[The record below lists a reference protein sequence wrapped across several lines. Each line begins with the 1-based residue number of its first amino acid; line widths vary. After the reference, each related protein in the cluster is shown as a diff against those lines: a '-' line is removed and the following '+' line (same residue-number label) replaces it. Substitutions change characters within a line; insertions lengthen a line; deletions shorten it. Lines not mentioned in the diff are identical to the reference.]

1 MDNLRILRDGQHLRD
16 VLKIPFSDEQM
27 AAITSPIDTP
37 GVIVAGAGSGKTAVM
52 AARIVWLVGTG
63 QVQPGEVLGLTFT
76 NKAAGEFGSRV
87 RNALEDLAND
97 AGITRFLDERG
108 EPTISTYHS
117 YAGNLIS
124 EHGLRLG
131 IETDLRI
138 TSDASRFQRVT
149 RVVQTYRGP
158 LLHVS
163 TDMPTTVNN
172 VMNLDGE
179 LSEHLITPTELRDFD
194 EELRAELAADPK
206 PQKIH
211 REATETSWRRTE
223 LSYLVEGYR
232 EAKRVAGVMDFSD
245 QMAWGAELAMSCP
258 EVGASERD
266 RFKVVLLDEY
276 QDTSVAQRELLQAM
290 YSGRDVESGR
300 GHPITAV
307 GDPTQAIYGWRG
319 AAANNLADF
328 LEHFPDEKGDTGIA
342 HSLAVSRRC
351 GVQILDVA
359 NTLAAPYYA
368 STESVEPLRPPDIDD
383 NQVPPKHPH
392 EGTVYAASFQTVA
405 DEIDWLADRIQSAHG
420 DGTQGNDHGDDV
432 APNGKGIAWNDMA
445 ILVRTG
451 AEIGELTRVLRGR
464 DIPLEVVGLNGLLAQ
479 PEIADIIATLEV
491 IDNVT
496 ANPSLLRLL
505 TGARWRIGA
514 RDLALLGRRA
524 RILIAMEGGGDGSGD
539 LEADL
544 RVAVQGSDPT
554 EILSLADAMEDLGDL
569 PYSDGAH
576 RRFTEF
582 ASQLSRLRSHV
593 SEPLADLAR
602 RTVMSLDL
610 DVELGAQP
618 GGAQALD
625 NISLL
630 IDSVADFAANAEHA
644 SLGGLLAYLRA
655 ESDYNDGMEL
665 SSPSES
671 DSVKLLTAHRAKGLE
686 WTAVFVPFISKSVFP
701 TGRGRSRWITS
712 ASTLPTSMRGD
723 AKAQPQMLDWTAKGV
738 TALTAE
744 YKLQSDSE
752 ELRLAYVAFTR
763 AKQELT
769 LSGHWWGRTQRKPR
783 GPSDFLYTVKT
794 WMDAKGH
801 VVDQWAEQP
810 GDDELNPLTSDQDG
824 VAWPATLV
832 GMDARR
838 AAAQAVRDHIA
849 GVGASPEA
857 AGDEAEA
864 AELMALDS
872 LAKDL
877 ELLLEEA
884 DRKAS
889 STVEVALPGTMSTT
903 LLMGLAKDSEAVARD
918 LARPMPRQPS
928 SAARFGTRFHAWIE
942 TRFGQQSLLDPTDLP
957 GQGDSDIA
965 GLDDEA
971 ELREKFR
978 SGEFGD
984 RVPYKL
990 EAPFSLQLGGQQ
1002 IRGRI
1007 DAIYKTD
1014 DGFEVVDWKTNKAAN
1029 ADELQLAIYR
1039 LAWADL
1045 EGIDPAKVTG
1055 VFYYVRLGEVK
1066 RFEDLPGRKELQER
1080 LGF

>member
-1 MDNLRILRDGQHLRD
+1 MDNAQILHGEDHLRT
-16 VLKIPFSDEQM
+16 VLEIEFSDEQM

-37 GVIVAGAGSGKTAVM
+37 SVIVAGAGSGKTAVM

-63 QVQPGEVLGLTFT
+63 RVRPGEVLGLTFT

-87 RNALEDLAND
+87 RDALEDLAKD

-138 TSDASRFQRVT
+138 TSDASRFQRAT
-149 RVVQTYRGP
+149 RVVQNYRGP

-163 TDMPTTVNN
+163 TDIPTTVNN
-172 VMNLDGE
+172 VMDLDGQ
-179 LSEHLITPTELRDFD
+179 LSEHLITPAELRVFD

-206 PQKIH
+206 LQKIH

-223 LSYLVEGYR
+223 LSYLVEAYR

-245 QMAWGAELAMSCP
+245 QMAWGAQLGMSCP
-258 EVGASERD
+258 EVGASERE

-276 QDTSVAQRELLQAM
+276 QDTSVAQRQLLQAI

-319 AAANNLADF
+319 AAANNLVDF
-328 LEHFPDEKGDTGIA
+328 LEHFPDGQGDTGIA

-368 STESVEPLRPPDIDD
+368 STESVEPLRPPDIDY
-383 NQVPPKHPH
+383 NKVPPKHPH
-392 EGTVYAASFQTVA
+392 EGSVHAASFETVA
-405 DEIDWLADRIQSAHG
+405 DEICWLADRIQSAHG
-420 DGTQGNDHGDDV
+420 NGTNGNGV
-432 APNGKGIAWNDMA
+432 AWKDIAWKDIA

-479 PEIADIIATLEV
+479 AEIADIIATLEV

-505 TGARWRIGA
+505 TGARWRLGA

-524 RILIAMEGGGDGSGD
+524 RHLIAMEGADDGGGD

-544 RVAVQGSDPT
+544 RAAVRGSDPT

-569 PYSDGAH
+569 PYSDVAR

-582 ASQLSRLRSHV
+582 ASQLSRLRRHV
-593 SEPLADLAR
+593 SEPLADLVR
-602 RTVMSLDL
+602 RVVTSLDL

-618 GGAQALD
+618 HGAQALD

-671 DSVKLLTAHRAKGLE
+671 NSVKLLTAHRAKGLE
-686 WTAVFVPFISKSVFP
+686 WEAVFVPFISKSVFP

-712 ASTLPTSMRGD
+712 ASTLPTSLRGD
-723 AKAQPQMLDWTAKGV
+723 AKAQPQMLDWTAKGEK
-738 TALTAE
+738 ALIAE

-763 AKQELT
+763 AKQQLT
-769 LSGHWWGRTQRKPR
+769 LSGHWWGRTQKKPR
-783 GPSDFLYTVKT
+783 GPSDFLNTVKT
-794 WMDAKGH
+794 WMDVKGH
-801 VVDQWAEQP
+801 PVDQWAEEP
-810 GDDELNPLTSDQDG
+810 GDGELNPLTSDQNG
-824 VAWPATLV
+824 VAWPAVLV

-838 AAAQAVRDHIA
+838 AAAEAVREHIA
-849 GVGASPEA
+849 GTGEFPEA
-857 AGDEAEA
+857 AGDEDEA
-864 AELMALDS
+864 AELLALDS
-872 LAKDL
+872 LAEDL

-884 DRKAS
+884 DHKAI
-889 STVEVALPGTMSTT
+889 STVEVSLPSAMSTT
-903 LLMGLAKDSEAVARD
+903 LLMHLAKDSDAVARD

-928 SAARFGTRFHAWIE
+928 TAARFGTRFHAWIE
-942 TRFGQQSLLDPTDLP
+942 AHFGQQTLLDPTDLP

-965 GLDDEA
+965 NLDDEA
-971 ELREKFR
+971 ELREKFEA
-978 SGEFGD
+978 GEFGD

-1007 DAIYKTD
+1007 DAVYKTD
-1014 DGFEVVDWKTNKAAN
+1014 NGFEVVDWKTNRAAN

-1039 LAWADL
+1039 LAWAELHDL
-1045 EGIDPAKVTG
+1045 DPSQVTG
-1055 VFYYVRLGEVK
+1055 AFYYVRLDETK
-1066 RFEDLPGRKELQER
+1066 RFDDLPGREELER
-1080 LGF
+1080 ILRS